1 MAKKAKSADSKTK
14 AKPAAIEV
22 VEITYDLFDLPTA
35 QHKAGLAGLVLQIQ
49 SMRDRH
55 LPNDSIPEIVGEVG
69 TTVVTFRFTE
79 KSVQGLMDDVYDARA
94 VKVEVKSK
102 WPGQPPLEEKFVDEK
117 DEETGESKKVKRFVY
132 ELVQPRGHFLEQH
145 LSDGDGLWLKL
156 WRDMLWNVPRSKPTT
171 RGPYNARA
179 ENKACSEGAA
189 TWKDLVAF
197 ETARRKGAFKTDSIS
212 SALLLGA
219 QAVNAESVSF
229 EGRVEQTL
237 LLHFWPLTVLIFVPQ
252 VIDNDGS
259 NEFVGY
265 SLAIPEVSDLE
276 NFCHDYPSLLARLPK
291 EPRGYRPLGAVIDL
305 PEQSALEFLQH
316 LGELADFQAQQGT
329 SRKIAASVSAIE
341 YLHLVKRGNNV
352 KSRSAGRIAPSR
364 KLMASYFDIMRRG
377 AFRNPLFRAG
387 LLRSLLD
394 SIRGLTPWYASFGD
408 LFQSRPW
415 PFFVRCDK
423 TPRNLPWFATDAAT
437 QFDIIAKELKDSL
450 DAFRSQPPSS
460 QENRDMTD
468 DPVTPADGKPRPQ
481 LETLIYSLVRNYVN
495 RKTENKCG
503 ITWDNITKRP
513 KLKDEKTGRER
524 LDIPKDY
531 SDAREKIV
539 SDVFLAM
546 RSRREQDFVDYFTAT
561 ICSVGQYLPAA
572 DFPTVA
578 QALIQ
583 EPDKVKTI
591 TLLALSANS

>member
-1 MAKKAKSADSKTK
+1 MAKKAKTADE
-14 AKPAAIEV
+14 KPQSIDS
-22 VEITYDLFDLPTA
+22 VEITFDLFDLPTA
-35 QHKAGLAGLVLQIQ
+35 QHKAGLAGLVLQLQ
-49 SMRDRH
+49 SMRDRQ
-55 LPNDSIPEIVGEVG
+55 LPNDSIPEIVGDVG
-69 TTVVTFRFTE
+69 TTTVTIRFTE
-79 KSVQGLMDDVYDARA
+79 KSVQGLMDDVYDARP

-102 WPGQPPLEEKFVDEK
+102 WPGEAPLEEKFVDEK
-117 DEETGESKKVKRFVY
+117 DEETGETKKVKRFVY
-132 ELVQPRGHFLEQH
+132 EIVQPSGHFLNQH

-179 ENKACSEGAA
+179 EGKPCPEGAA

-197 ETARRKGAFKTDSIS
+197 ETARRKGAFKTDAIS

-237 LLHFWPLTVLIFVPQ
+237 LLHFWPLTVMIFVPQ
-252 VIDNDGS
+252 VIKNDGG

-265 SLAIPEVSDLE
+265 SLAIPEVSDLK
-276 NFCHDYPSLLARLPK
+276 NFCQDYPSVLGRLPK
-291 EPRGYRPLGAVIDL
+291 EADGYRPLAAVIDL

-316 LGELADFQAQQGT
+316 LGELADFQAQQGA
-329 SRKIAASVSAIE
+329 SRKLGASVSSIE
-341 YLHLVKRGNNV
+341 YLHLVKLGNNV
-352 KSRSAGRIAPSR
+352 KSRSAGRIAPDR
-364 KLMASYFDIMRRG
+364 ELMASYFEIMRGG

-394 SIRGLTPWYASFGD
+394 SIREPTPWYASFGD
-408 LFQSRPW
+408 LFQTRPW
-415 PFFVRCDK
+415 PMFIRCDK
-423 TPRNLPWFATDAAT
+423 TPRMLPCFATDATA
-437 QFDIIAKELKDSL
+437 QFDRLATGFKESL
-450 DAFRSQPPSS
+450 DAFQSQQQPS
-460 QENRDMTD
+460 QETNDMTD
-468 DPVTPADGKPRPQ
+468 DPVTPAEGKPRPP
-481 LETLIYSLVRNYVN
+481 LETLIYGLVRNYVN
-495 RKTENKCG
+495 RKAENKCG
-503 ITWDNITKRP
+503 TTWDAIAKRP
-513 KLKDEKTGRER
+513 KIKDEKTGREQ

-539 SDVFLAM
+539 SDLFLAM

-561 ICSVGQYLPAA
+561 ICSVGQYLPAD
-572 DFPTVA
+572 DFSVVA

>member
-1 MAKKAKSADSKTK
+1 MAKKTVLAESKPNMNTVT
-14 AKPAAIEV
+14 EM

-49 SMRDRH
+49 SMNDRR
-55 LPNDSIPEIVGEVG
+55 LPKDSIPEVVGEVG
-69 TTVVTFRFTE
+69 TTTVTFRFTE
-79 KSVQGLMDDVYDARA
+79 KSVNGLMDDFYDARL

-102 WPGQPPLEEKFVDEK
+102 WPGEPPLEEKLIDEK
-117 DEETGESKKVKRFVY
+117 DDDTGQVKKVKRFVY
-132 ELVQPRGHFLEQH
+132 EVVQPRGHFLEQH

-171 RGPYNARA
+171 RGPYNSRA
-179 ENKACSEGAA
+179 DSKPCSESAA

-197 ETARRKGAFKTDSIS
+197 DTARRKGLFKTDSIS

-219 QAVNAESVSF
+219 QALNAESVSF

-252 VIDNDGS
+252 VIENDGG
-259 NEFVGY
+259 NDFVGY
-265 SLAIPEVSDLE
+265 SLAIPEVSDLD
-276 NFCHDYPSLLARLPK
+276 NFCRDYSSLLGRLPK

-316 LGELADFQAQQGT
+316 LGGLADFQAKQGA
-329 SRKIAASVSAIE
+329 SRKVAASVSSIE
-341 YLHLVKRGNNV
+341 YLHLVKLGNNV
-352 KSRSAGRIAPSR
+352 KSQSAGRIAPSR
-364 KLMASYFDIMRRG
+364 ELMSRYFDIMRRG
-377 AFRNPLFRAG
+377 MYRNPLFRSG

-394 SIRGLTPWYASFGD
+394 SVREPTPWYASFSD
-408 LFQSRPW
+408 LFQTRPW
-415 PFFVRCDK
+415 PLFVCCDK
-423 TPRNLPWFATDAAT
+423 TPRNLPWFANDAAA
-437 QFDIIAKELKDSL
+437 QFDSIADDFKQSL
-450 DAFRSQPPSS
+450 EAFQSQQRTSL
-460 QENRDMTD
+460 ENRLMTD
-468 DPVTPADGKPRPQ
+468 DAVTPNDDKPKPQ
-481 LETLIYSLVRNYVN
+481 LETLIYGLVRTYVN
-495 RKTENKCG
+495 RKTEDRSKLK
-503 ITWDNITKRP
+503 WDDIAKRP
-513 KLKDEKTGRER
+513 RLKDDKTGRER

-531 SDAREKIV
+531 SDAREKVV

-561 ICSVGQYLPAA
+561 ICSVGQYLPPD

-578 QALIQ
+578 LALIR
-583 EPDKVKTI
+583 EPETVKTI

>member
-1 MAKKAKSADSKTK
+1 MAKTAESKPK
-14 AKPAAIEV
+14 AKPAAIDV

-49 SMRDRH
+49 SMRDRR

-79 KSVQGLMDDVYDARA
+79 RSVQGLMDDVYDARA

-102 WPGQPPLEEKFVDEK
+102 WAGEPPLEEKFIDEK
-117 DEETGESKKVKRFVY
+117 DEETGETKKVKRFVY
-132 ELVQPRGHFLEQH
+132 EIVQPRGHFLEQH

-179 ENKACSEGAA
+179 ENKPCSEGAA

-252 VIDNDGS
+252 VIDNDGG

-276 NFCHDYPSLLARLPK
+276 QFCQDYPSLLEKLKP

-305 PEQSALEFLQH
+305 PEQSALEFHQH
-316 LGELADFQAQQGT
+316 LGELADFQVQQGKA
-329 SRKIAASVSAIE
+329 RKITASVSSIE
-341 YLHLVKRGNNV
+341 YLHLVKLGNNV
-352 KSRSAGRIAPSR
+352 KSQSAGRIAPSR
-364 KLMASYFDIMRRG
+364 ELMSSYFDIMRRG

-394 SIRGLTPWYASFGD
+394 SIRGPTPWYASFGD
-408 LFQSRPW
+408 LFQTRPW
-415 PFFVRCDK
+415 PLFVCCDK
-423 TPRNLPWFATDAAT
+423 
-437 QFDIIAKELKDSL
+437 
-450 DAFRSQPPSS
+450 
-460 QENRDMTD
+460 TD
-468 DPVTPADGKPRPQ
+468 DPVTPAAGKPRPQ
-481 LETLIYSLVRNYVN
+481 LETLIYGLVRNYVN
-495 RKTENKCG
+495 RKTENKCNT
-503 ITWDNITKRP
+503 TWDNITKRP
-513 KLKDEKTGRER
+513 KIKDEKTGRER

-561 ICSVGQYLPAA
+561 ICSVGQYLPAD